1 MAKNIVSARST
12 LVASHRTQVL
22 TSGSFAG
29 FSWAVSFHTRGGGLG
44 HLSFRTLCLRTIVP
58 DWVLKFRWLG
68 TGPNGTPKTPHGLS
82 HPAGAVLLVARL
94 DLNARLRLDISPDW
108 KRIMK
113 STGPQWVASM
123 LAVLA
128 FAIIIYVVMPP
139 AVIRQASTLWG
150 GG

>member
-1 MAKNIVSARST
+1 
-12 LVASHRTQVL
+12 
-22 TSGSFAG
+22 
-29 FSWAVSFHTRGGGLG
+29 
-44 HLSFRTLCLRTIVP
+44 
-58 DWVLKFRWLG
+58 
-68 TGPNGTPKTPHGLS
+68 
-82 HPAGAVLLVARL
+82 LVARL